1 MAFFMTYLVD
11 EVNGGIRASLPDF
24 NLYTFASAV
33 SEVPVR
39 LQEAI
44 AAEYHGKE
52 PKSSGLNDLKD
63 DLRYQGGWWLWL
75 NIDVDDLPA
84 RRRSRK
90 AARQKRSGGPCRRGD
105 ARSGAA
111 RSA

>member
-33 SEVPVR
+33 SEVPAR

-44 AAEYHGKE
+44 AAAYNGKE
-52 PKSSGLNDLKD
+52 PKSSDLDTLKD
-63 DLRYQGGWWLWL
+63 DPRFQGGWWFWL

-84 RRRSRK
+84 RRHRSK
-90 AARQKRSGGPCRRGD
+90 AVSHQRPSRRGG
-105 ARSGAA
+105 ATSGA

>member
-33 SEVPVR
+33 SEVPAR

-44 AAEYHGKE
+44 AAGYHGKE

-63 DLRYQGGWWLWL
+63 DPRYQGGWWLWL
-75 NIDVDDLPA
+75 NFDVDNLPA
-84 RRRSRK
+84 RQHSRK
-90 AARQKRSGGPCRRGD
+90 TVSHKRSSGPGRRGG
-105 ARSGAA
+105 AGSGVA

>member
-1 MAFFMTYLVD
+1 MAFFVTYLED

-33 SEVPVR
+33 SEVPAR

-44 AAEYHGKE
+44 AAGYHGKE

-63 DLRYQGGWWLWL
+63 DPRYQGGWWLWL

-84 RRRSRK
+84 WRQRRREVMH
-90 AARQKRSGGPCRRGD
+90 QRSSHRGN
-105 ARSGAA
+105 ARSAAA

>member
-33 SEVPVR
+33 SEVPAR

-52 PKSSGLNDLKD
+52 PKSSGLDALKD
-63 DLRYQGGWWLWL
+63 DPRFQGGWWLWL
-75 NIDVDDLPA
+75 NIDVDRLG
-84 RRRSRK
+84 RQCRK
-90 AARQKRSGGPCRRGD
+90 RKT
-105 ARSGAA
+105 
-111 RSA
+111 

>member
-1 MAFFMTYLVD
+1 MAFFMTYLVN

-33 SEVPVR
+33 SEVPAR

-52 PKSSGLNDLKD
+52 PKSSGLDDLKD
-63 DLRYQGGWWLWL
+63 DPRYQGGWWLWL
-75 NIDVDDLPA
+75 NIDVDNLPA
-84 RRRSRK
+84 RRLRRK
-90 AARQKRSGGPCRRGD
+90 TASNQLPRGAGRRGD
-105 ARSGAA
+105 ARSGA

>member
-1 MAFFMTYLVD
+1 MAFFMTYWVD

-33 SEVPVR
+33 SEVPAK

-44 AAEYHGKE
+44 AGGYHCKE
-52 PKSSGLNDLKD
+52 PKSSGLDDLKD
-63 DLRYQGGWWLWL
+63 DPRYQGGWWLWL
-75 NIDVDDLPA
+75 KIHGDDLPA
-84 RRRSRK
+84 RRHHRK
-90 AARQKRSGGPCRRGD
+90 TVSHQRLRGPGRRGGARSGG
-105 ARSGAA
+105 A

>member
-1 MAFFMTYLVD
+1 MAFFVTYLVD

-33 SEVPVR
+33 SEVPDR
-39 LQEAI
+39 LREAI
-44 AAEYHGKE
+44 AAGYHGKE
-52 PKSSGLNDLKD
+52 PKSSGLDDLKD
-63 DLRYQGGWWLWL
+63 DPRYQGGWWLWL
-75 NIDVDDLPA
+75 NIDVDDLAA
-84 RRRSRK
+84 RRRSWK
-90 AARQKRSGGPCRRGD
+90 TVSHKRSSGPGRRGG

>member
-33 SEVPVR
+33 SEVPGR

-44 AAEYHGKE
+44 ASGYRGKE
-52 PKSSGLNDLKD
+52 PKSSGLDDLKD
-63 DLRYQGGWWLWL
+63 DPRYQGGWWLWL

-90 AARQKRSGGPCRRGD
+90 AASHKRSKRSGRRGD
-105 ARSGAA
+105 ARSGVA